1 MKTKSKIILISAS
14 VIELILLFVR
24 PVYVANEH
32 EKQTSLAYEE
42 SLTFVAT
49 AQAEVGNRMRIGPA
63 GGYNIVE
70 SVQTELWI
78 GMLIAIPFIAFAAVK
93 IIED

>member
-1 MKTKSKIILISAS
+1 MKIKSKILLGFAVLTEI
-14 VIELILLFVR
+14 ILLFMR
-24 PVYVANEH
+24 PVYIANEY
-32 EKQTSLAYEE
+32 EKETSLAYEE
-42 SLTFVAT
+42 SLTFVAA

-63 GGYNIVE
+63 GGYNVVE
-70 SVQTELWI
+70 SVETELWI